1 VRFITG
7 EVADL
12 DSPYHYWA
20 SEVKEG
26 GWRAKTENII
36 YAWCIETFGV
46 RGGEEGVWNWCYN
59 HTRTGCYYFVKEQD
73 MAFFLLKWNR

>member
-1 VRFITG
+1 MRFITG

-12 DSPYHYWA
+12 DSPYRYWA

-26 GWRAKTENII
+26 
-36 YAWCIETFGV
+36 
-46 RGGEEGVWNWCYN
+46 VWNWSYN